1 MQTITIQ
8 VDAEVARSYQA
19 ADSIKQQQIQ
29 RLVNTWLKQ
38 TMQQRSLD
46 DIITEMQVQARHN
59 GLTQE
64 HLDTMLEDE

>member
-8 VDAEVARSYQA
+8 VDAEVARAYQA

-46 DIITEMQVQARHN
+46 EIITEMQAQASQH

>member
-38 TMQQRSLD
+38 TMQQRSLFRD
-46 DIITEMQVQARHN
+46 RY
-59 GLTQE
+59 
-64 HLDTMLEDE
+64 